1 MREGI
6 KMLLELG
13 VASVV
18 AVTSVFLGLVE
29 IDNIIEKRELKKR
42 EEAFKRDVLFLPLAI
57 ERLGYGHQWK
67 KRNTHWTCEQDPFR
81 FYGKV
86 STLAGEQFILTCYY
100 KGMRLF
106 EWSLSKQEELRICK
120 QSNVYG
126 PILENELQQ
135 DRTRFIKL
143 LQLLNQELRTTKP
156 YLTFTP
162 FKMNKSREINASN
175 GFKEKNDVSKNEKSA
190 SYFAPLYHS
199 IFKLQKEKVWLDE
212 EEIHLLDHTLLI
224 SLKEIESI
232 IVTMPSHKKTE
243 QNKWMQETKN
253 AINERLEQVQERIQ
267 ERKIRELTKQVRVLQ
282 TRL

>member
-1 MREGI
+1 
-6 KMLLELG
+6 MLLELG

-67 KRNTHWTCEQDPFR
+67 KRNTHWTCEQHPFR

-86 STLAGEQFILTCYY
+86 STLPSEQFILTCYY

-106 EWSLSKQEELRICK
+106 EWSLSKQGELRICK

-126 PILENELQQ
+126 PILESELQQ
-135 DRTRFIKL
+135 EETRFIRL
-143 LQLLNQELRTTKP
+143 LQLLNHELRTTNP

-162 FKMNKSREINASN
+162 FKINKPMINEDAKKEIKSSQNEILSN
-175 GFKEKNDVSKNEKSA
+175 
-190 SYFAPLYHS
+190 YFATLYNT
-199 IFKLQKEKVWLDE
+199 IYKLQEEKEWLDDE
-212 EEIHLLDHTLLI
+212 DIHLLDHTLLS
-224 SLKEIESI
+224 SLKQIENI
-232 IVTMPSHKKTE
+232 ISSMPVNKRAE
-243 QNKWMQETKN
+243 QEKWMRETK
-253 AINERLEQVQERIQ
+253 ATINERLEQVQERIQ
-267 ERKIRELTKQVRVLQ
+267 ERKIKELTKQVRVIR